1 MEWNKKK
8 IDSDSVKDLSDRYGI
23 DLLTASIFYRRGI
36 TEAEDLKFYLESDL
50 RYTHNPFL
58 FEEMEDAVD
67 RILQAADEGEKVKIF
82 GDRDVDGITSTVILK
97 TGLAS
102 IGIDAAWSLPEGN
115 DPYGL
120 TMEGVDKFAS
130 EDGSLLIT
138 VDCGISNIKEI
149 EYAREKGIDSIVIDH
164 HLPSDEIPSAVAI
177 INPKSKDSF
186 DLF

>member
-8 IDSDSVKDLSDRYGI
+8 IDSDSVKNLADRYGL

-36 TEAEDLKFYLESDL
+36 VEAEDIKFFLESDL

-67 RILQAADEGEKVKIF
+67 RIRQAADKGEKVKIF

-97 TGLAS
+97 NGLAS

-120 TMEGVDKFAS
+120 T
-130 EDGSLLIT
+130 
-138 VDCGISNIKEI
+138 
-149 EYAREKGIDSIVIDH
+149 
-164 HLPSDEIPSAVAI
+164 
-177 INPKSKDSF
+177 
-186 DLF
+186 